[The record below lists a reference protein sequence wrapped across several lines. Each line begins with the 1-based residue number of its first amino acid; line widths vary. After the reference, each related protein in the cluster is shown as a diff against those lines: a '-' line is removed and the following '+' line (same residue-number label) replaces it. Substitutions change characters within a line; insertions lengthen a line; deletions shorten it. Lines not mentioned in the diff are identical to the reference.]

1 MFYSYIIKSLRTGKY
16 YVGSC
21 RDLVQ
26 RLKEHNQGKT
36 KSTKSAR
43 PWEEI
48 YSEHFQTKQEAYK
61 REQQIKS
68 YKGGNAF
75 KKLIMVVIRKGAGE
89 V

>member
-1 MFYSYIIKSLRTGKY
+1 MFHTYIIKSLRTGKY

-21 RDLVQ
+21 RDLTQ

-36 KSTKSAR
+36 KSTKSDR
-43 PWEEI
+43 PWNEI

-75 KKLIMVVIRKGAGE
+75 KKIIMV
-89 V
+89 